1 MRLFVVFV
9 DIIRLRNFVVG
20 AIAFSSVIF
29 AGSFRAEAEAVKV
42 TGTLAVK
49 EQIRLDFKDGTGH
62 LFAMLSREGPLDG
75 TGAFAKTK
83 AQDYGVHD
91 VYPGAG
97 GSQTGY
103 LVIAKSDADI
113 AYLKWSTQSTFIKGA
128 DGKAVI
134 VNNGTWTYMSGLG
147 SFKGLKGNGSIK
159 ITFGKDTERTY
170 SIEGNLNK

>member
-1 MRLFVVFV
+1 M
-9 DIIRLRNFVVG
+9 
-20 AIAFSSVIF
+20 ASSGP
-29 AGSFRAEAEAVKV
+29 AHAEAIKV

-49 EQIRLDFKDGTGH
+49 QQIRLDFKDGTGH
-62 LFAMLSREGPLDG
+62 LFAMMNREGALEG
-75 TGAFAKTK
+75 TGSFAKAK

-103 LVIAKSDADI
+103 LVIAKSEADI

-134 VNNGTWTYMSGLG
+134 VNNGTWTYVSGIG
-147 SFKGLKGNGSIK
+147 SFKGLKGNGAIK

-170 SIEGNLNK
+170 SIEGNLSK